1 MNVKEG
7 VIVVGTRPTLPNL
20 QVENESE
27 NSLRFRSSQ
36 FPSPEA
42 QSSLADNPA
51 YHATTSTP
59 ADAEVL
65 GVHGRKSPSFGTPGS
80 MSGFSPVDLYM
91 TPPSHVEDTSITSEI
106 SEVKINLNQ
115 NNEFDSG
122 YGNNSSKRA
131 IFNPCQNPEGSYIS
145 KSSSSIWEQLFSPAK
160 ELKWRWKTKPRF
172 IADSE
177 GNIMDEFGVDQ
188 QQVLGFLVLMIVSA
202 SLGFALLASFRNMN
216 EDSLMERNGK
226 YDSIGFGRQKILER
240 SRKEGRVIE
249 EVRDEFGNLLG
260 GKKAAIQFSFDISRS
275 TDNDEGRI
283 IIQEGG
289 DSDLAS
295 EEQKQVSGSEVLENV
310 FVQENSDQGKEILK
324 TASEL
329 KVKDIEVKKLAEEVR
344 ELDDN
349 KKQKLELLKKIKAF
363 DVKVAKIREQN
374 LPGKKIG
381 NVGKDQS
388 GNVEIPKKMKS
399 KKSKANPLLKSMAK
413 LPKVTKVKFPRN
425 SPVA

>member
-249 EVRDEFGNLLG
+249 EIRDEFGNLLG
-260 GKKAAIQFSFDISRS
+260 GKKAAIQFGFDMSKR
-275 TDNDEGRI
+275 TDNVATADDDDGSIR
-283 IIQEGG
+283 IQEGG
-289 DSDLAS
+289 DSDSAS
-295 EEQKQVSGSEVLENV
+295 EDQKQVSVSEVLENV
-310 FVQENSDQGKEILK
+310 IIQDPSDQAKEILK

-329 KVKDIEVKKLAEEVR
+329 KFKDNEVRKLTEEVR
-344 ELDDN
+344 ELDD
-349 KKQKLELLKKIKAF
+349 KKKKKLELIKKIKAF
-363 DVKVAKIREQN
+363 DVKVAIIPELN
-374 LPGKKIG
+374 LPVKKMD
-381 NVGKDQS
+381 NMGKDLS
-388 GNVEIPKKMKS
+388 GIVEIPKQMKS
-399 KKSKANPLLKSMAK
+399 KKSKANPLLKSVTK
-413 LPKVTKVKFPRN
+413 VPKVTKAKF
-425 SPVA
+425 